1 MCFCTFFQFYST
13 VCWAKIRKKC
23 NCAGHRI
30 RFASTFWEKMWTVKC
45 NIVTYVLALTR
56 VFGHF
61 GFVCAHKEFS
71 LKQLNSNDTEHE
83 DKQEG
88 DQKDV
93 TNGLDS
99 NDDTLDH
106 VFEAF
111 GSINGT

>member
-1 MCFCTFFQFYST
+1 MNQL
-13 VCWAKIRKKC
+13 KITLSEVVSI
-23 NCAGHRI
+23 AVVSEVD
-30 RFASTFWEKMWTVKC
+30 F
-45 NIVTYVLALTR
+45 TYILALTR
-56 VFGHF
+56 VFSQF
-61 GFVCAHKEFS
+61 GLICAHKEFS
-71 LKQLNSNDTEHE
+71 LEQLNSDDTEHE

-111 GSINGT
+111 GSINGTQRT

>member
-1 MCFCTFFQFYST
+1 
-13 VCWAKIRKKC
+13 
-23 NCAGHRI
+23 
-30 RFASTFWEKMWTVKC
+30 MWLWNV
-45 NIVTYVLALTR
+45 IVTYVLALTR

>member
-1 MCFCTFFQFYST
+1 MEQERVQWCKGIQSVICYY
-13 VCWAKIRKKC
+13 VAE
-23 NCAGHRI
+23 NN
-30 RFASTFWEKMWTVKC
+30 VKRG
-45 NIVTYVLALTR
+45 IAVVSEVDFTYILALTR
-56 VFGHF
+56 VFSQF
-61 GFVCAHKEFS
+61 GLICAHKEFS
-71 LKQLNSNDTEHE
+71 LEQLNSDDTEHE

-111 GSINGT
+111 GSINGTKRT